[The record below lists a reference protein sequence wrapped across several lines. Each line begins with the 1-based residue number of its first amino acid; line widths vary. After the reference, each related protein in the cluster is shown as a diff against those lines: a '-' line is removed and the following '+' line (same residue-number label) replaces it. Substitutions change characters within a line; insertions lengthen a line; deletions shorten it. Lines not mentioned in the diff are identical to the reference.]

1 MRNFLLLFAAAGLSS
16 VAVAQE
22 VAYVD
27 TATAGINVDYSAVDA
42 GTKLCQTANV
52 TMSVAYADEY
62 RTVALT
68 AETDVVDKVVI
79 DGKTYD
85 LLKGVQGKTNP
96 SGTLKAPQMS
106 GAVFAFKC
114 TADGYLYVFS
124 KLTNN
129 KNYYVWESSGS
140 VQNTEDAMLAYS
152 IAVFDPATGVKYAAN
167 LPSCRKDYEGV
178 FAYDGGDVIAEG
190 GDKYTSISW
199 KREYVKLDGE
209 KKTTWEEYETDAAV
223 KASVDAWLAANPG
236 KSLCAKNAE
245 GADKYLCTSITDNGV
260 AIATAQG
267 IVAAANKGVC
277 DWNGNASGVIAF
289 SVVKD
294 NTYYVNATGS
304 KITCSGFV
312 FIPGATKLAEISA
325 AKGEDVPGAAIKEVS
340 IDDLD
345 AKAPIYNIQGQ
356 RVSKG
361 FKGICIQGGKKFIV
375 K

>member
-27 TATAGINVDYSAVDA
+27 TATAGISVDYSAVKA
-42 GTKLCQTANV
+42 GTTLCQTNNV
-52 TMSVAYADEY
+52 TMSVAYADDY

-114 TADGYLYVFS
+114 NADGYLYVFS
-124 KLTNN
+124 KLTNS

-140 VQNTEDAMLAYS
+140 VQNAEDAMIAYS

-178 FAYDGGDVIAEG
+178 FAYRGGAVIAEG

-199 KREYVKLDGE
+199 KREYVKLDG
-209 KKTTWEEYETDAAV
+209 KNKTTWEKYETDATV
-223 KASVDAWLAANPG
+223 KANVDAWLAANG
-236 KSLCAKNAE
+236 KSLCAKDAE
-245 GADKYLCTSITDNGV
+245 GADKYLCTNITNNGV

-267 IVAAANKGVC
+267 IVAAANGGKC

-289 SVVKD
+289 SVVEG

-312 FIPGATKLAEISA
+312 FTPGATKLAEISA

-345 AKAPIYNIQGQ
+345 ANAPIYNIQGQ

>member
-27 TATAGINVDYSAVDA
+27 TATVGISVDYSAVKA
-42 GTKLCQTANV
+42 GTTLCQTNNV
-52 TMSVAYADEY
+52 TMSVAYADDY

-114 TADGYLYVFS
+114 NADGYLYVFS
-124 KLTNN
+124 KLTYN

-140 VQNTEDAMLAYS
+140 VQNTEDAMIAYS

-178 FAYDGGDVIAEG
+178 FAYRGGAVIAEG

-199 KREYVKLDGE
+199 KREYVKLDG
-209 KKTTWEEYETDAAV
+209 KNKTTWEKYETDATV
-223 KASVDAWLAANPG
+223 KANVDAWLAANG
-236 KSLCAKNAE
+236 KSLCAKDAE
-245 GADKYLCTSITDNGV
+245 GADKYLCTNITNNGV

-267 IVAAANKGVC
+267 IVAAANGGKC

-289 SVVKD
+289 SVVAG

-312 FIPGATKLAEISA
+312 FTPGATKLAEISA

-345 AKAPIYNIQGQ
+345 ANAPIYNIQGQ

>member
-85 LLKGVQGKTNP
+85 LLKGVQGKANP
-96 SGTLKAPQMS
+96 SGTLKEPQMS

-114 TADGYLYVFS
+114 EADGYLYVFS
-124 KLTNN
+124 KLTYN
-129 KNYYVWESSGS
+129 KNYYVWEGTGS
-140 VQNTEDAMLAYS
+140 DRTKNDAMLAYS
-152 IAVFDPATGVKYAAN
+152 IAVFDPATGVKYAAT
-167 LPSCRKDYEGV
+167 LPSGEGDDEGL
-178 FAYDGGDVIAEG
+178 FAYGGNVIAEG

-199 KREYVKLDGE
+199 KREYVKLDG
-209 KKTTWEEYETDAAV
+209 KNKTTWEKYETDATV
-223 KASVDAWLAANPG
+223 KANVDAWLAANG
-236 KSLCAKNAE
+236 KSLCKKDAE
-245 GADKYLCTSITDNGV
+245 GADKYLCTNITNNGV
-260 AIATAQG
+260 AIATAKD

-277 DWNGNASGVIAF
+277 AWDNGNASGVIAF
-289 SVVKD
+289 SVVEG

-345 AKAPIYNIQGQ
+345 ANAPIYNIQGQ

>member
-27 TATAGINVDYSAVDA
+27 TATVGISVDYKAVDA
-42 GTKLCQTANV
+42 GTKLCQTDNV

-114 TADGYLYVFS
+114 NADGYLYVFS
-124 KLTNN
+124 KLTYN

-140 VQNTEDAMLAYS
+140 VQNAEDAMLAYS
-152 IAVFDPATGVKYAAN
+152 IAVFDPATGVKYAAT
-167 LPSCRKDYEGV
+167 LPSGEGDDEGL
-178 FAYDGGDVIAEG
+178 FAYGGNVIAEG

-199 KREYVKLDGE
+199 KREYVKLDG
-209 KKTTWEEYETDAAV
+209 KTKTTWEEYETDAAV
-223 KASVDAWLAANPG
+223 KAKVDTWLAQNG
-236 KSLCAKNAE
+236 LTLCAKDAE
-245 GADKYLCTSITDNGV
+245 GADKNLCTSITNNGV

-267 IVAAANKGVC
+267 IVAAANGGECAWK
-277 DWNGNASGVIAF
+277 GNASGVIAF
-289 SVVKD
+289 SVVAG

-312 FIPGATKLAEISA
+312 FIPNATSLASISA
-325 AKGEDVPGAAIKEVS
+325 SKSAAIKEVS

-345 AKAPIYNIQGQ
+345 ANAPIYNIQGQ

>member
-27 TATAGINVDYSAVDA
+27 TATVGISVDYKAVDA

-114 TADGYLYVFS
+114 EADGYLYVFS
-124 KLTNN
+124 KLTSS

-152 IAVFDPATGVKYAAN
+152 IAVFDPATGEKYAAN
-167 LPSCRKDYEGV
+167 LPSGEGDDEGL
-178 FAYDGGDVIAEG
+178 FAYGGNVIAKG

-199 KREYVKLDGE
+199 KREYVKLDGTN
-209 KKTTWEEYETDAAV
+209 KTTWEQYETDATV
-223 KASVDAWLAANPG
+223 KANVDAWLAANPD
-236 KSLCAKNAE
+236 KSLCAKDAE
-245 GADKYLCTSITDNGV
+245 GADKYLCTSITNNGV
-260 AIATAQG
+260 AIATAEG

-312 FIPGATKLAEISA
+312 FIPNATSLASISA
-325 AKGEDVPGAAIKEVS
+325 SKSAAIKEVS

-345 AKAPIYNIQGQ
+345 ANAPIYNIQGQ

>member
-27 TATAGINVDYSAVDA
+27 TASVGISVDYKAVDA
-42 GTKLCQTANV
+42 GTKLCQTDNV

-114 TADGYLYVFS
+114 EADGYLYVFS
-124 KLTNN
+124 KLTSS

-152 IAVFDPATGVKYAAN
+152 IAVFDPATGEKYAAN

-178 FAYDGGDVIAEG
+178 FAYGGGAVIAEG

-199 KREYVKLDGE
+199 KREYVKLDG
-209 KKTTWEEYETDAAV
+209 KNKTTWEKYETDADV
-223 KASVDAWLAANPG
+223 KDNVDAWLAANPD

-245 GADKYLCTSITDNGV
+245 GADKYLCTSITNNGV
-260 AIATAQG
+260 AIATAKD
-267 IVAAANKGVC
+267 IVAAANGGKCAWVDGT
-277 DWNGNASGVIAF
+277 NASGVIAF

-312 FIPGATKLAEISA
+312 FIPGATKLAEIS
-325 AKGEDVPGAAIKEVS
+325 KGEDVPGAAIKEVS

-345 AKAPIYNIQGQ
+345 ANAPIYNIQGQ

>member
-27 TATAGINVDYSAVDA
+27 TATVGISVDYSAVKA
-42 GTKLCQTANV
+42 GTTLCQTNNV
-52 TMSVAYADEY
+52 TMSVAYADDY
-62 RTVALT
+62 RTVDLT
-68 AETDVVDKVVI
+68 AETGVVDKVVI

-114 TADGYLYVFS
+114 NADGYLYVFS
-124 KLTNN
+124 KLTYS

-140 VQNTEDAMLAYS
+140 VQNAEDAMLAYS

-167 LPSCRKDYEGV
+167 LPSCGKDYEGV
-178 FAYDGGDVIAEG
+178 FAYGGGAVIAEG

-199 KREYVKLDGE
+199 KRDYVKLDGE
-209 KKTTWEEYETDAAV
+209 KKTTWEQYETDAAV
-223 KASVDAWLAANPG
+223 KAKVDAWLAANPD
-236 KSLCAKNAE
+236 KSLCAKDAE
-245 GADKYLCTSITDNGV
+245 GADKYLCTSITNNGV

-289 SVVKD
+289 SVVEG

-325 AKGEDVPGAAIKEVS
+325 AKGEDVPGAAIKEIS

-345 AKAPIYNIQGQ
+345 ANAPIYNIQGQ

>member
-27 TATAGINVDYSAVDA
+27 TATAGINVDYSAVKA
-42 GTKLCQTANV
+42 GTELCKTANV
-52 TMSVAYADEY
+52 TMSVAYADDY

-114 TADGYLYVFS
+114 NADGYLYVFS

-140 VQNTEDAMLAYS
+140 VQNTEDAMIAYS

-167 LPSCRKDYEGV
+167 LPSCTKDYEGV
-178 FAYDGGDVIAEG
+178 FAYGGGAVIAEG

-199 KREYVKLDGE
+199 KREYVKLDGTN
-209 KKTTWEEYETDAAV
+209 KTTWEEYETDATV
-223 KASVDAWLAANPG
+223 KANVDAWLAANG
-236 KSLCAKNAE
+236 KSLCAKDAE
-245 GADKYLCTSITDNGV
+245 GADKYLCTNITNNGV
-260 AIATAQG
+260 AIATAKD

-277 DWNGNASGVIAF
+277 AWEKGNASGVIAF
-289 SVVKD
+289 SVVEG

-345 AKAPIYNIQGQ
+345 ANAPIYNIQGQ

>member
-27 TATAGINVDYSAVDA
+27 TATAGINVDYSAVKA
-42 GTKLCQTANV
+42 GTELCKTANV

-68 AETDVVDKVVI
+68 AENDAVDKVVI

-114 TADGYLYVFS
+114 EADGYLYVFS
-124 KLTNN
+124 KLTDN

-167 LPSCRKDYEGV
+167 LPSCGKDYEGV
-178 FAYDGGDVIAEG
+178 FAYGGDVIAEG

-199 KREYVKLDGE
+199 KREYVKLDG
-209 KKTTWEEYETDAAV
+209 KTKTTWEQYETDATV
-223 KASVDAWLAANPG
+223 KANVDAWLAANG
-236 KSLCAKNAE
+236 KSLCPKDAE
-245 GADKYLCTSITDNGV
+245 GADKNLCTSITNNGV

-267 IVAAANKGVC
+267 IVAAANGGECAWK
-277 DWNGNASGVIAF
+277 GNASGVIAF
-289 SVVKD
+289 SVVAG

-312 FIPGATKLAEISA
+312 FTPGATKLAEISA
-325 AKGEDVPGAAIKEVS
+325 SKSAAIKEIS

-345 AKAPIYNIQGQ
+345 ANAPIYNIQGQ

>member
-27 TATAGINVDYSAVDA
+27 TATAGINVDYSAVKA
-42 GTKLCQTANV
+42 GTELCKTANV
-52 TMSVAYADEY
+52 TMSVAYDDEY

-68 AETDVVDKVVI
+68 DETDAVDKVVI

-114 TADGYLYVFS
+114 NADGYLYVFS
-124 KLTNN
+124 KLTDS

-140 VQNTEDAMLAYS
+140 VQNTEDAMIAYS

-178 FAYDGGDVIAEG
+178 FAYGGGAVIAEG

-199 KREYVKLDGE
+199 KREYVKLDGTN
-209 KKTTWEEYETDAAV
+209 KTTWEEYETDATA
-223 KASVDAWLAANPG
+223 KANVDAWLAANG
-236 KSLCAKNAE
+236 KSLCAKDAE
-245 GADKYLCTSITDNGV
+245 GADKYLCTNITNNGV

-267 IVAAANKGVC
+267 IVAAANGGKC

-289 SVVKD
+289 SVVEG

-312 FIPGATKLAEISA
+312 FIPNATSLATISA
-325 AKGEDVPGAAIKEVS
+325 SKSAAIKEVS

-345 AKAPIYNIQGQ
+345 ANAPIYNIQGQ

>member
-27 TATAGINVDYSAVDA
+27 TATAGINVDYSAVKA

-96 SGTLKAPQMS
+96 SGTLKEPQTS
-106 GAVFAFKC
+106 GAVFAFECKSF
-114 TADGYLYVFS
+114 GYLYVFS

-129 KNYYVWESSGS
+129 KNYYVWEGTTGS
-140 VQNTEDAMLAYS
+140 ERTKDDAMLAYS
-152 IAVFDPATGVKYAAN
+152 IAVFDPATGEKYAAN
-167 LPSCRKDYEGV
+167 LPSAGGDYEGV
-178 FAYDGGDVIAEG
+178 FAYGGNVIAEG

-199 KREYVKLDGE
+199 KREYVKLDD
-209 KKTTWEEYETDAAV
+209 KNKTTWEEYETDDAV
-223 KASVDAWLAANPG
+223 KANVDAWLLANG
-236 KSLCAKNAE
+236 KSLCKKDAE
-245 GADKYLCTSITDNGV
+245 GADKYLCTSITNNGV
-260 AIATAQG
+260 AIATAEG

-289 SVVKD
+289 SVVEG

-345 AKAPIYNIQGQ
+345 ANAPIYNIQGQ